1 MRRSKLTLLAFISL
15 VSLASACAGITSP
28 NRDGEGDD
36 ETGRCQVVQG
46 SDTRSCSTD
55 TTSNG

>member
-1 MRRSKLTLLAFISL
+1 MRRSKLTLLAFVTL
-15 VSLASACAGITSP
+15 VGLVRACTGIPSP
-28 NRDGEGDD
+28 NRDGEE

-46 SDTRSCSTD
+46 SDTRQCSTD